1 MRCLFLIFAA
11 AAFLDEVDHLFAGC
25 VQLVAGALHFPHGR
39 GSGLDL
45 RLEVEIG
52 IDIAALHG
60 GGADLVRLEV
70 LPQDGHG
77 QRGLDVGIKKID
89 IDGGIVRL
97 GVGVDAEMAVFAE
110 AGDGDLPFILVIE
123 GIVKL
128 DAEALGGGIDER
140 DEQVRGVDDTLAA
153 PVAVNK
159 KMTADIVFHGMP
171 PMSK

>member
-1 MRCLFLIFAA
+1 MP
-11 AAFLDEVDHLFAGC
+11 AAFSWWPVRFIFRMAVDLDWIF
-25 VQLVAGALHFPHGR
+25 GR
-39 GSGLDL
+39 
-45 RLEVEIG
+45 VEIG

-77 QRGLDVGIKKID
+77 QRGLDVGIKKVD
-89 IDGGIVRL
+89 IDGGVVRL

-110 AGDGDLPFILVIE
+110 AGDGDLSFILVVE

-140 DEQVRGVDDTLAA
+140 MSRSAES
-153 PVAVNK
+153 
-159 KMTADIVFHGMP
+159 MTPSRHR
-171 PMSK
+171 